1 MNVNRKGA
9 QVELGFR
16 SGGFLSAG
24 LTGGYEHARTGM
36 DSGTGIDIEGW
47 NYGAYAQFGSA
58 AGLYGGVLAKRSNY
72 HVRMRSPLFAPGNQP
87 DAKSTGFDGE
97 IGWRT
102 PSMGAMLDLNAG
114 VSRVRTTL
122 DDFTAGFIDFES
134 DRFTSTRGRIGAR
147 LGWAGDWAPFVG
159 AKLFREFGDDN
170 DILVGSG
177 SLSDTIT
184 GRGHGTWGKIEAGLG
199 GASGRPLLS
208 GWVNV
213 GDVKGFGVRAG
224 FRF

>member
-1 MNVNRKGA
+1 
-9 QVELGFR
+9 
-16 SGGFLSAG
+16 
-24 LTGGYEHARTGM
+24 
-36 DSGTGIDIEGW
+36 
-47 NYGAYAQFGSA
+47 
-58 AGLYGGVLAKRSNY
+58 
-72 HVRMRSPLFAPGNQP
+72 
-87 DAKSTGFDGE
+87 
-97 IGWRT
+97 
-102 PSMGAMLDLNAG
+102 
-114 VSRVRTTL
+114 VRTTL
-122 DDFTAGFIDFES
+122 DNFTAGFIDFES